1 MSKDRITEEQMSV
14 NNHHYPVIRLKKG
27 REKSLRQK
35 HPWVFSGAVDQQ
47 AKGLQE
53 GDLVQVVSSEG
64 DLLATGHFHGG
75 NILVRCLD
83 FEGSIVNPDFFKR
96 RISQSMQLRL
106 RAGLPNPHTNCFRLI
121 HGEGDGL
128 PGLVADV
135 YGNTLVIQTYTAGM
149 HRHREWIAEAAID
162 RLPFLSAVYDKS
174 RETMA
179 KHGTVLSEDGFLI
192 RNDGYTPPAFVT
204 ENGMKLTV
212 DFEQGQKTGFF
223 IDQRDNRSLLGG
235 YSKGKS
241 VLNTFCYTGG
251 FTISA
256 FRGGAD
262 EVVSVDSSA
271 RAIAGLESNIRLN
284 EISKGHHAVTGDV
297 MHFLKGDDKQYD
309 IVVLDPPAYA
319 KHLSQTRN
327 AMIGYRTLNT
337 AGIKKV
343 KPGGLLFTFSCSQA
357 IDRELFRKLVFQSA
371 LQAGRDARILHQLSQ
386 PADHPVSIFHPEAEY
401 LKGLV
406 LYIP

>member
-1 MSKDRITEEQMSV
+1 MSV
-14 NNHHYPVIRLKKG
+14 NNHLYPVIRLKKG
-27 REKSLRQK
+27 REKSLLQK

-47 AKGLQE
+47 AKGLLE
-53 GDLVQVVSSEG
+53 GDLVHVISANG
-64 DLLATGHFHGG
+64 TLLATGHFHAG

-83 FEGSIVNPDFFKR
+83 FQGSIINRDFFGR
-96 RISQSMQLRL
+96 RIRQSLMLRQ
-106 RAGLPNPHTNCFRLI
+106 RAGLPNPHTNCFRLF

-135 YGNTLVIQTYTAGM
+135 YGNTLVVQTYTAGM
-149 HRHREWIAEAAID
+149 HRHLEWIAEAALEQ
-162 RLPFLSAVYDKS
+162 LPFLSAVYNKS
-174 RETMA
+174 RETMS
-179 KHGTVLSEDGFLI
+179 KHGKVLSEDGFLI
-192 RNDGYTPPAFVT
+192 RKDGYESPAYVI

-212 DFEQGQKTGFF
+212 DFEKGQKTGFF
-223 IDQRDNRSLLGG
+223 IDQRDNRNLLGS
-235 YSKGKS
+235 YSKGKK
-241 VLNTFCYTGG
+241 VLNTFCYNGG
-251 FTISA
+251 FTVSA
-256 FRGGAD
+256 FLGGAD

-271 RAIAGLESNIRLN
+271 RAMAGLEENLKLN
-284 EISKGHHAVTGDV
+284 EISRCHESITADV
-297 MHFLKGDDKQYD
+297 MNFMKGDDRQYD

-357 IDRELFRKLVFQSA
+357 IDRELFRKLVFQST